1 MISGRRRV
9 RAAIALVALAGGLAP
24 AATAGAEAAASA
36 VGADREAPPGGA
48 TKGHCDEH
56 DPLRNA
62 WFGDLHVHTI
72 FSLDASTQDT
82 RTRPADAYRFAKGE
96 RIGIQPFRSD
106 GTAMRH
112 VQLSRPLDFVA
123 VTDHAELLGEWN
135 TCNSPELPGY
145 DSWVCILYRNWP
157 RAAFLYMNYQ
167 ASKARRHDFC
177 GEGGRICLEAAR
189 EPWREIQQAAEE
201 HQDHTRACR
210 FTTFPAYEWTG
221 GIGSTGNNFHRNVIF
236 RNEHVPE
243 LPISFIDAPVLEDFR
258 KRLGSE
264 CRNAGTGCDVV
275 VIPHNS
281 NLSSGLM
288 FQTTRSDGSPLTKA
302 DAEDRAS
309 YETLVEIM
317 QHKGD
322 SECHPAYS
330 TEDELCGFEKL
341 ATKNF
346 GVRFLPALGGD
357 DAGPVARQFVR
368 RVLLE
373 GMELDRRLGAN
384 PFHYGIIASTDTH
397 LGTPGLVD
405 ESADYPGHGGAG
417 TPVGDELPKGLP
429 DAYDFNPGGLAVL
442 WAEEN
447 SRDSLFDAML
457 RREAYGTSGPRIVV
471 RFFGGWDLPADLCE
485 SGELVRTGYARGVPM
500 GGTLE
505 SAGAGAGRGPAF
517 VVSALRD
524 PGTPGAPGTP
534 LQRVQIVKGWLDGED
549 LREQVIEVA
558 GDPDNGAGVDPLT
571 CETHGSG
578 FDDLC
583 GVWRDPDF
591 GASQH
596 AFYYARVVENPTCR
610 WSQKLCRVRG
620 VRCDQPDTIGEGLE
634 GCCAEDH
641 RPVIQERAWTSPI
654 WYRPAEASPA
664 AEPAGPGAVP
674 TSR

>member
-1 MISGRRRV
+1 MSPKGRRASLR
-9 RAAIALVALAGGLAP
+9 IALAALACALSPGVLARAGGDAPEAASEAP
-24 AATAGAEAAASA
+24 AA
-36 VGADREAPPGGA
+36 R
-48 TKGHCDEH
+48 GHCD
-56 DPLRNA
+56 DYQPLRSA
-62 WFGDLHVHTI
+62 WFGDLHVHTV

-82 RTRPADAYRFAKGE
+82 RTRPSDAYRFAKGE
-96 RIGIQPFRSD
+96 RLGIQPFRPD

-123 VTDHAELLGEWN
+123 VTDHAELIGEWN

-145 DSWVCILYRNWP
+145 HSWVCILYRNWP
-157 RAAFLYMNYQ
+157 RGAFMYMNYQ
-167 ASKARRHDFC
+167 ASQARRHDFC
-177 GEGGRICLEAAR
+177 GEDGKICLDAAR
-189 EPWREIQQAAEE
+189 APWAETLQAAEE

-221 GIGSTGNNFHRNVIF
+221 GIGGVGNNFHRNVIF

-258 KRLGSE
+258 ARLGRE

-288 FQTTRSDGSPLTKA
+288 FQTTRSDGSPLTRA

-317 QHKGD
+317 QHKGE
-322 SECHPAYS
+322 SECHPLYS
-330 TEDELCGFEKL
+330 SEDELCGFEKL
-341 ATKNF
+341 ETKNF
-346 GVRFLPALGGD
+346 GARYFSFLADGGP
-357 DAGPVARQFVR
+357 PVARQFVR

-373 GMELDRRLGAN
+373 GMEIDRRLGAN

-447 SRDSLFDAML
+447 SRDALFDAML
-457 RREAYGTSGPRIVV
+457 RREAYGTSGPRLVV
-471 RFFGGWDLPADLCE
+471 RFFGAWDLPSDLCE
-485 SGELVRTGYARGVPM
+485 SGGLVETGYARGVPM
-500 GGTLE
+500 GGTLA
-505 SAGAGAGRGPAF
+505 SAGAAAGPGPSF

-524 PGTPGAPGTP
+524 PGTPDEPGTP
-534 LQRVQIVKGWLDGED
+534 LQRVQIVKGWLDGDD
-549 LREQVIEVA
+549 LRERVVEVA
-558 GDPDNGAGVDPLT
+558 GDPRNGASVDPLT
-571 CETHGSG
+571 CQTSGPG
-578 FDDLC
+578 FDSLC
-583 GVWRDPDF
+583 GVWRDPEF
-591 GASQH
+591 EASQH
-596 AFYYARVVENPTCR
+596 AFYYARVIENPTCR
-610 WSQKLCRVRG
+610 WSQKLCRARG
-620 VRCDQPDTIGEGLE
+620 VRCDEPETIGEGLE

-641 RPVIQERAWTSPI
+641 KPVIQERAWTSPI
-654 WYRPAEASPA
+654 WYRPGPASHA
-664 AEPAGPGAVP
+664 ALETEPAGSGAIP
-674 TSR
+674 SGR

>member
-1 MISGRRRV
+1 MSAGRRRV
-9 RAAIALVALAGGLAP
+9 RAGIAVVALAWGLAP
-24 AATAGAEAAASA
+24 AAAAGAEGAASA
-36 VGADREAPPGGA
+36 AGAEAPPGGA
-48 TKGHCDEH
+48 TKGQCDEY

-96 RIGIQPFRSD
+96 RIGIQPFRAD

-157 RAAFLYMNYQ
+157 RGAFLYMNYQ

-177 GEGGRICLEAAR
+177 GEGGRICLKAAR

-330 TEDELCGFEKL
+330 SEDELCGFEKL

-485 SGELVRTGYARGVPM
+485 SGELRAHGLYPGRAHGRHARIGRRR
-500 GGTLE
+500 GGTRSGLRRLRAARPGHAG
-505 SAGAGAGRGPAF
+505 STGHAPAAGADREGMARRRGPA
-517 VVSALRD
+517 R
-524 PGTPGAPGTP
+524 
-534 LQRVQIVKGWLDGED
+534 
-549 LREQVIEVA
+549 A
-558 GDPDNGAGVDPLT
+558 GDRGGRRPGQRRRRRSLT

-591 GASQH
+591 EASQH

-610 WSQKLCRVRG
+610 WSQKLCRARG

-654 WYRPAEASPA
+654 WYRPAEAPPA
-664 AEPAGPGAVP
+664 AEPAGSRAVP